1 MTMTDQLFDV
11 LGLNDN
17 ATRRTTRRMMR
28 AGRNARRASEEYLG
42 NVPNPYLWL
51 GIGVAAVAMTFAFRD
66 RLPLFGGRKVRDVM
80 VRDVVT
86 IDSSTTLIEAAQKM
100 RDGNV
105 GMLPVVE
112 NGRLRGVVTDRDLVV
127 RAMARNMD
135 ATSTPVRYVCTDDLA
150 SARPD
155 WSIEEAMQA
164 MSESQVGRLPVVDD
178 DERVIGIVTLSSLAL
193 RSREQ
198 KHALSTAQ
206 EVSRRSARIA

>member
-42 NVPNPYLWL
+42 KVPNPYLWL
-51 GIGVAAVAMTFAFRD
+51 GIGVAAVAMTFALRD

-155 WSIEEAMQA
+155 WSL
-164 MSESQVGRLPVVDD
+164 ESQVGRLPVVDD